1 MKKVCEVELL
11 STVKSSAKAN
21 NKYIRDQYNLYHCG
35 MIQKIPTY
43 GFALENVDRFTTEK
57 IDKSVKNDKKGYIL
71 EVNVEYPK

>member
-1 MKKVCEVELL
+1 
-11 STVKSSAKAN
+11 
-21 NKYIRDQYNLYHCG
+21 

-43 GFALENVDRFTTEK
+43 GFTLENVDGFTTEK

>member
-1 MKKVCEVELL
+1 
-11 STVKSSAKAN
+11 
-21 NKYIRDQYNLYHCG
+21 

-43 GFALENVDRFTTEK
+43 GFALENVDHFTTEK